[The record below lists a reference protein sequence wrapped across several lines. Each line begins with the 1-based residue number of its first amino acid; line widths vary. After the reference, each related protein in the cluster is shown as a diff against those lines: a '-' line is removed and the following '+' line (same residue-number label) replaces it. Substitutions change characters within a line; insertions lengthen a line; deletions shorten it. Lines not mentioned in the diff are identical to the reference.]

1 MFDKW
6 SKKKIYQINELI
18 QYQLQDITNENEIK
32 IVEFDDKAFINKIY
46 EELNKGK
53 YELSFN
59 IINQKYKDSFRCRI
73 KYYEDDIEI
82 KKNENMEETTNFSK
96 VRQLNI
102 ILKYVY
108 EMFGPDQF
116 KFIPNIQEYLPN
128 NPEDND
134 NIVIDYDYNNKLYWV
149 ENQSTFDHFK
159 YTIYST
165 NYKEYTVIT
174 LVNLLYFVPILKII
188 WYKYENKFIVKA
200 PGNESLVLDEKMNIL
215 EISEGLKN
223 IPKFKNLIEK
233 QSNFDR
239 QDKYMIYERQ
249 ENNNINRCKE
259 YINNLFDLL
268 LFSTALAVI
277 VYYGHY
283 IIQLVYFVFDKLF
296 HMLKSFFS
304 YSNANENYSYN

>member
-1 MFDKW
+1 M
-6 SKKKIYQINELI
+6 
-18 QYQLQDITNENEIK
+18 
-32 IVEFDDKAFINKIY
+32 
-46 EELNKGK
+46 NKGK
-53 YELSFN
+53 YELSFK

-102 ILKYVY
+102 ILKHVY

-134 NIVIDYDYNNKLYWV
+134 NILIDYDNNNKLYWV

-174 LVNLLYFVPILKII
+174 LVNLLYLYQFLK
-188 WYKYENKFIVKA
+188 
-200 PGNESLVLDEKMNIL
+200 
-215 EISEGLKN
+215 
-223 IPKFKNLIEK
+223 
-233 QSNFDR
+233 
-239 QDKYMIYERQ
+239 
-249 ENNNINRCKE
+249 
-259 YINNLFDLL
+259 
-268 LFSTALAVI
+268 
-277 VYYGHY
+277 
-283 IIQLVYFVFDKLF
+283 
-296 HMLKSFFS
+296 
-304 YSNANENYSYN
+304 